1 MAITMGFVLRM
12 DSYPTAVAIPPLQQG
27 IRPTPPIIEAQ
38 KIVEPTSTLRSNNS
52 RNHLLQQSDAILAY
66 SNATLTYSAKG
77 ITQGSGQLEGGRLL
91 DTYA

>member
-1 MAITMGFVLRM
+1 MGLVLRV

-38 KIVEPTSTLRSNNS
+38 RIVEPTNTLRSNTG
-52 RNHLLQQSDAILAY
+52 RNHLLQRSEAFATA
-66 SNATLTYSAKG
+66 SNAALTYSAKG
-77 ITQGSGQLEGGRLL
+77 LAHSTGQLEGGRLL